1 MKKPFKIIALTGG
14 IGSGK
19 STALDILRG
28 AGFNVLSSDGIVSEL
43 YEKRALKKF
52 LKSLFPT
59 AVSGIVN
66 LKIDR
71 KEIARITFADKTKHA
86 ALTKHVTALVLKE
99 LIKRAEKKGGVTFA
113 EVPLLF
119 ECEFTPHFN
128 GVMVI
133 TRNKE
138 DRIQSVISRSSLT
151 REQVLERMAAQ
162 VDYDTL
168 DLSPYA
174 VIENDGDKEK
184 LKTAVLSAAKKFMT
198 EF

>member
-1 MKKPFKIIALTGG
+1 MKKPFKIIAITGG

-19 STALDILRG
+19 STALDVIKS

-43 YEKRALKKF
+43 YKKRSVKKF
-52 LKSLFPT
+52 LKRLFPT
-59 AVSGIVN
+59 AVTGIIN

-71 KEIARITFADKTKHA
+71 KEISRITFTDKEKHT
-86 ALTKHVTALVLKE
+86 ALTKHVTALVLRE
-99 LIKRAEKKGGVTFA
+99 IIKRAQKHGGVTFA

-119 ECEFTPHFN
+119 ECDFTPHFN

-138 DRIQSVISRSSLT
+138 ERIQSVIARSNLT
-151 REQVLERMAAQ
+151 REQVLERMSAQ
-162 VDYDTL
+162 VDYDSI

-184 LKTAVLSAAKKFMT
+184 LKRAVLTTAKTFV
-198 EF
+198 